1 MSDEDERKVFEYIM
15 QRMLCKACN
24 RITMIIFAFL
34 CERAKAIQIRV
45 CVDTH
50 RFQKRRKKP
59 PVSFKNIWTSVDRA
73 LKVYSIRDLSEISR
87 GEGGGNFKFGF
98 GN

>member
-1 MSDEDERKVFEYIM
+1 MSDIRRLISDIWGVWCQMPDEDERKVFEYIM

-24 RITMIIFAFL
+24 RITMIVFAFL

-50 RFQKRRKKP
+50 RFQKWRKKNLRQFQKYP
-59 PVSFKNIWTSVDRA
+59 DKCW
-73 LKVYSIRDLSEISR
+73 
-87 GEGGGNFKFGF
+87 
-98 GN
+98 

>member
-50 RFQKRRKKP
+50 RFQKRRKKTP
-59 PVSFKNIWTSVDRA
+59 RQFQKYPDKCWQG
-73 LKVYSIRDLSEISR
+73 LKGLFY
-87 GEGGGNFKFGF
+87 
-98 GN
+98 